1 MVLVLM
7 VLVLMVLVVMV
18 LVVQLPLSDAAKQ
31 PLLQQ
36 RNGRIR
42 DAIMMTT
49 LSNKIQRKSK
59 TL

>member
-1 MVLVLM
+1 M